1 MKIAVYAIALNEKQH
16 VRRWAESAL
25 DADYIVMLDTGSHDG
40 TAVIADSLGVITG
53 IKKYDPW
60 RFDKARND
68 ALALVPDDADI
79 CVALDLDE
87 VLVEGWRDH
96 LEAAYADGVTR
107 PRYQYTWSW
116 KDGKPDL
123 IYGGDKIH
131 TRHDYFWK
139 HPVHEVLK
147 PKPGVEEKEGWY
159 GLEIHHHPDNEKSR
173 GSYLGLLELAVAED
187 PDDDRNAHYYA
198 RDLYFAGRTSEAIE
212 EFKRH
217 LNLPSAVWPPERAA
231 SMRYL
236 AKIDTENTW
245 SWLCLAT
252 EEAPDSRE
260 AWHDMTKWLY
270 EQGQWQLCL
279 TAAMRGLAIKQQ
291 SLIYLAESV
300 AWGAALHDY
309 AAIAAYNLG
318 YFHEAQFHGEAAQRL
333 DPYDERLAAN
343 LRDYREK
350 AAA

>member
-1 MKIAVYAIALNEKQH
+1 MKIAVYAIALNEKKH

-68 ALALVPDDADI
+68 ALALVPDDTDI
-79 CVALDLDE
+79 CIALDLDE

-131 TRHDYFWK
+131 TRHDYYWK

-147 PKPGVEEKEGWY
+147 PKPGVEEREGWY

-198 RDLYFAGRTSEAIE
+198 RDLYFAGRASESAA

-217 LNLPSAVWPPERAA
+217 LSLPSAVWKPERAA

-236 AKIDTENTW
+236 AALEPDAALDWLSLACQEAPETREPWHDLAKWAYENDEW
-245 SWLCLAT
+245 RLCLDACMAGLRIT
-252 EEAPDSRE
+252 ERPLVYLSNGE
-260 AWHDMTKWLY
+260 AW
-270 EQGQWQLCL
+270 GP
-279 TAAMRGLAIKQQ
+279 
-291 SLIYLAESV
+291 
-300 AWGAALHDY
+300 ALHDY
-309 AAIAAYNLG
+309 AAIACYRIGL
-318 YFHEAQFHGEAAQRL
+318 FHEAKFHGEEAQRL

-350 AAA
+350 AA